1 MPLEHLRSD
10 RNHALSFGSSAKAY
24 DRFRSG
30 YPPALFDDLTATPA
44 RTALDVGCGT
54 GKSPSTW
61 TAEALGRDAAVLRR
75 FDELTYS
82 NQRRGVL
89 SIEGAKQPETRR
101 RRIEKT
107 VAELAG

>member
-30 YPPALFDDLTATPA
+30 YPPALFDDLTATPV

-61 TAEALGRDAAVLRR
+61 D
-75 FDELTYS
+75 
-82 NQRRGVL
+82 RRG
-89 SIEGAKQPETRR
+89 PRPRCRR
-101 RRIEKT
+101 TSPIRR
-107 VAELAG
+107 ADLQQSA